1 MTNGSDNDNSL
12 YEVASHESTSTHI
25 GILAQFRRL
34 ALSASFGHLSRPQPL
49 KTFGARP
56 CSASPAAGRTWRV
69 PALWIFQVR
78 QRCLQLKMCRM
89 VPFVT
94 LNQLPELRELFG
106 SQLARGER
114 LLYVSDRVIEIKAG
128 FMSGPTPSPNLF
140 CSL

>member
-1 MTNGSDNDNSL
+1 
-12 YEVASHESTSTHI
+12 
-25 GILAQFRRL
+25 
-34 ALSASFGHLSRPQPL
+34 
-49 KTFGARP
+49 
-56 CSASPAAGRTWRV
+56 
-69 PALWIFQVR
+69 
-78 QRCLQLKMCRM
+78 M